1 MPSQEKVATYVLD
14 SFAVLAY
21 LANEP
26 AAAEVRKLLEAALT
40 DTAHLFMCVVN
51 VGEVF
56 YRYHREHGRAP
67 AEQTVQATLALP
79 VRIVDADLTLTYA
92 AAELKAAHAVAY
104 ADCFAAALARK
115 LAATLVTGD
124 PEFRKLGK
132 LVKVKWL

>member
-1 MPSQEKVATYVLD
+1 LPSQEEVATYVLD

-26 AAAEVRKLLEAALT
+26 AAPEVRKLLETALA
-40 DTAHLFMCVVN
+40 DGGHLFMSVVN

-56 YRYHREHGRAP
+56 YRYYREHGRAS
-67 AEQTVQATLALP
+67 AEEALRATLSLP
-79 VRIVDADLTLTYA
+79 VRIVDADLALTHA
-92 AAELKAAHAVAY
+92 AAELKATHAVAY
-104 ADCFAAALARK
+104 ADCFAAALARR
-115 LAATLVTGD
+115 LDATLVTGD